1 MRKKEIIE
9 EIVKKNDKYC
19 SLVWFART
27 DPKNF
32 GIPGEASKEASYA
45 DAGVLDAFEGV
56 IDKYPKDVSDLS
68 SEGSDWHHGFNSGM
82 LAGMRYVLSLY
93 EDGVEMAEEEFPFL
107 DT

>member
-32 GIPGEASKEASYA
+32 GIP
-45 DAGVLDAFEGV
+45 GVLDAFEGV

-93 EDGVEMAEEEFPFL
+93 EDGVEIAEEEFPFL